1 MGVAYQDGNLTLHCG
16 DALSVLRTM
25 PDGSVQCVVTSPP
38 YFSLRD
44 YGVDGQIGLEKTPTE
59 YINKLVEV
67 FREVRRVLRGDGV
80 CWINIADSY
89 ASSSTPSE
97 RPYGNDDTIPQGCP
111 LRDSILNRPCDECQ
125 AASILHTFHNVHLFE
140 AKPTGD
146 SPDPIQEHTVSATG
160 HAPMSRSVHQ
170 TPMHQSSDATQ
181 DRRHKTGRVA
191 ELLPSSAVSM
201 PPESSAGSTV
211 NVSTRHHGEKYRDE
225 SDFDVHDALPS
236 DDMEACSD
244 GNEQIVSGNHNRG
257 KDVSFSACP
266 YYTTTS
272 RLFQGIKQ
280 KDLIGIPQAL
290 MIALR
295 TDGWY
300 VRSDVI
306 WSKPNPMP
314 ESVTDRPTKAHE
326 YIFLLTKS
334 AKYYYDAEAVKEA
347 VSPNSDFR
355 KFDHKTE
362 YGEKC
367 GKAALLGNGSRGDP
381 SGRNLR
387 SVWWMATKPYAEAHF
402 ATFPPELPERCI
414 KAGTSE
420 KGCCPKC
427 GKGWVRVVEKNG
439 GADAS
444 WHGSKFD
451 DGKNLINHPTTG
463 RREDAKTSS
472 QYPVGTTA
480 KRLAL
485 LRQQS
490 RENGGE
496 YTAKVKTTGFSPACA
511 CGLDPIPCAV
521 LDPFAGSGTTLAV
534 AESLGRKAIG
544 IELNPEYIKLIKK
557 RCHHTNLL

>member
-25 PDGSVQCVVTSPP
+25 PDGSVQTCVTSPP
-38 YFSLRD
+38 YFGLRN
-44 YGVDGQIGLEKTPTE
+44 YGHDGQIGLEKSVEE
-59 YINKLVEV
+59 YIAKLVDI
-67 FREVRRVLRGDGV
+67 FREVRRVLRNDATLWLNMG
-80 CWINIADSY
+80 DSY
-89 ASSSTPSE
+89 FGSGSPGGDFRDGKGGDE
-97 RPYGNDDTIPQGCP
+97 YLRPY
-111 LRDSILNRPCDECQ
+111 NRAGEG
-125 AASILHTFHNVHLFE
+125 L
-140 AKPTGD
+140 KP
-146 SPDPIQEHTVSATG
+146 
-160 HAPMSRSVHQ
+160 
-170 TPMHQSSDATQ
+170 
-181 DRRHKTGRVA
+181 
-191 ELLPSSAVSM
+191 
-201 PPESSAGSTV
+201 
-211 NVSTRHHGEKYRDE
+211 
-225 SDFDVHDALPS
+225 
-236 DDMEACSD
+236 
-244 GNEQIVSGNHNRG
+244 
-257 KDVSFSACP
+257 
-266 YYTTTS
+266 
-272 RLFQGIKQ
+272 
-280 KDLIGIPQAL
+280 KDLMGVPWMLAF
-290 MIALR
+290 ALR
-295 TDGWY
+295 ADGWY
-300 VRSDVI
+300 LRSDII
-306 WSKPNPMP
+306 WAKKNCMP

-414 KAGTSE
+414 KSGTSE